1 LIYGK
6 PYTWDGHKSWIKD
19 ETPASGLPE
28 VLPLSANAAVPGQV
42 ADHSDEATAMTSEI
56 GFTQEDKNEL
66 HRFESSIK
74 NMGASLSEMGA
85 FISNLSGK

>member
-6 PYTWDGHKSWIKD
+6 PYTWDGRKSWIKD

-28 VLPLSANAAVPGQV
+28 VPLSANAAVPGQV
-42 ADHSDEATAMTSEI
+42 AQHSDEATAMTSES

-66 HRFESSIK
+66 RRFEASIK
-74 NMGASLSEMGA
+74 IMGANLSGMGA
-85 FISNLSGK
+85 FISNLSEK